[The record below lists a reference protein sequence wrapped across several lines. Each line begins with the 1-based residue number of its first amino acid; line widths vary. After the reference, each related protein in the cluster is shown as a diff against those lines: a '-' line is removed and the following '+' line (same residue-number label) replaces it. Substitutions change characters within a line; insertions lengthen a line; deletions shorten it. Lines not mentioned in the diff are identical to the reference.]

1 LVLAFW
7 VGIEKNGG
15 MRGTPERQL
24 LMLLML
30 LMLSLSTEDLIPADH
45 PFRRIRVVVDDMLF
59 KWFLDLVID
68 ERAFDA
74 TTFTKNRQRV
84 LDHEIARVFCAA
96 VVTQAK
102 LRRYMSSEHFSVDGT
117 LLQAWASNKSFTPN
131 EPSDGDGNG
140 LKGRNTE
147 VGFKGQKRSNTTHTS
162 TTDPEAMLFGK
173 SNNAAA
179 GKG

>member
-1 LVLAFW
+1 
-7 VGIEKNGG
+7 
-15 MRGTPERQL
+15 
-24 LMLLML
+24 
-30 LMLSLSTEDLIPADH
+30 
-45 PFRRIRVVVDDMLF
+45 VVDEVLMAMYSIRLERAFCERLSYDMLF

-74 TTFTKNRQRV
+74 TTFTKNRQRL
-84 LDHEIARVFCAA
+84 LDHEIAHVFFAA

-131 EPSDGDGNG
+131 EPSDGDGDGNG
-140 LKGRNTE
+140 LKGRNAE
-147 VGFKGQKRSNTTHTS
+147 VGFKGQKRSNTTHTSTTPRLHDS